1 MKKARF
7 LPALAPIL
15 ALFAFAGCT
24 TTPVWFEPSSAP
36 VPPEGYTIHGLEV
49 SGASSQI
56 WVFGL
61 GGNAS
66 DSGQRRAYR
75 DAMAQA
81 PGADALVSM
90 CIDQSSV
97 CVFPFFMQVTTRVTG
112 TPVKFNTPAK

>member
-1 MKKARF
+1 MKTARRI
-7 LPALAPIL
+7 LVLAPVL

-24 TTPVWFEPSSAP
+24 TAPVWFEPSSAP

-56 WVFGL
+56 WVFGI
-61 GGNAS
+61 GGNSS
-66 DSGQRRAYR
+66 DSNQRRAYR

-97 CVFPFFMQVTTRVTG
+97 CIFPFFMQVTTRVTG
-112 TPVKFNTPAK
+112 TPVKFNTSDK